1 MGLNGYQRWNCT
13 LFRYGT
19 VIRDRTELYLVMAQL
34 PEMGTP
40 KILSRWA
47 YTIPAQQ
54 QIQEEVKN

>member
-40 KILSRWA
+40 KILSNG
-47 YTIPAQQ
+47 IED
-54 QIQEEVKN
+54 EENLSFTA